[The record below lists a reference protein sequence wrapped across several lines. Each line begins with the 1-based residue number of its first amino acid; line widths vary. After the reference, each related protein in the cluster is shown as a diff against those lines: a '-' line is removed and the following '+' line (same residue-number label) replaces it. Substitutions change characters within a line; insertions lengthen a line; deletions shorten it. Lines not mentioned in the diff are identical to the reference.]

1 MVGSLLPN
9 IRFIMKKVIF
19 IVSLFIAVILLL
31 GLLIGTKGLQ
41 FKAMGEAGAN
51 GGPPPNTVSSTEVM
65 AQVWQTRLRAVGSI
79 EPVRGILIESEASGL
94 VVEIAFKNGQ
104 EVKQGELLVQ
114 LDVDVEKA
122 QLRAALATAK
132 LAELEYARAK
142 SLRASGSVP
151 ESRLDQADAD
161 LERAR
166 AEIENINAII
176 DRKTIEAP
184 FDGRL
189 GIRQINLGQYVA
201 LGAPI
206 VNLQSDENVYVNFSL
221 PQKKLSLLEESIP
234 LIVRSDA
241 YPDQAF
247 EGELTA
253 ISPKIDVATRSIA
266 LQGTLSNADGLLRS
280 GLFVEIEINL
290 PEPQHVVVVPSTAI
304 LYAPYGNS
312 VFLIEETTHPQS
324 GEIELTARQMFVRTG
339 LARGDFVSI
348 VEGLETGQ
356 RIVSAGGFKLRNG
369 SRVRIN
375 NELAPEPELNP
386 QPDNA

>member
-1 MVGSLLPN
+1 
-9 IRFIMKKVIF
+9 
-19 IVSLFIAVILLL
+19 
-31 GLLIGTKGLQ
+31 
-41 FKAMGEAGAN
+41 
-51 GGPPPNTVSSTEVM
+51 M

-253 ISPKIDVATRSIA
+253 ISPKIDVATRSVA
-266 LQGTLSNADGLLRS
+266 LQGTLDNADGLLRS